1 MKKFTGIVLIL
12 MALTII
18 PFLSACGRNA
28 YQVTKTTSSY
38 KVDVQINHNPPIAGE
53 NEVMVNVKDNSGKV
67 VTDANV
73 AVGYDMP
80 AMPGMP
86 AMSHKADATLEGNSY
101 KATVDLMMAGSWTIS
116 VNITRNGKTETAKF
130 TVDAR

>member
-1 MKKFTGIVLIL
+1 MKKFTGIILIL
-12 MALTII
+12 MVLII
-18 PFLSACGRNA
+18 MPFLSACGRNA

-38 KVDVQINHNPPIAGE
+38 KVDVLINHNPPVAGE
-53 NEVMVNVKDNSGKV
+53 NEVTVNIKDKADKP
-67 VTDANV
+67 VTDASV
-73 AVGYDMP
+73 VVGYDMP

-86 AMSHKADATLEGNSY
+86 AMSHKADATLEGKAY

-116 VNITRNGKTETAKF
+116 TNITRNGKTETAKF